1 MFHGLPSYD
10 SLVPTLYGK
19 LSNPCAVLLEIGHA
33 RENIDKFTTKGEGKV
48 A

>member
-1 MFHGLPSYD
+1 MFHGLPPCD
-10 SLVPTLYGK
+10 FLVPTPYRK
-19 LSNPCAVLLEIGHA
+19 LSNPSAILLEIGHA